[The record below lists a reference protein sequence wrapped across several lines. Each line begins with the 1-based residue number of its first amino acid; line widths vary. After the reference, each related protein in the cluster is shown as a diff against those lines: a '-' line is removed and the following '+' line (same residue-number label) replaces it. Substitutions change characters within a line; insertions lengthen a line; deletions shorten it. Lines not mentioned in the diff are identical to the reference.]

1 MKFALLIY
9 QGTAPVPG
17 TAKWNE
23 LSQDEQKAI
32 YADYGNLNN
41 NPGVKPGMPLGTPS
55 AARTVRVVDGKVQ
68 IKDGTFLSEGVAGC
82 FEFEAENIEA
92 ALALAAQIPAAK
104 LGGAIEVRPIEKY
117 W

>member
-9 QGTAPVPG
+9 QGSTPVPG
-17 TAKWNE
+17 STKWNE
-23 LSQDEQKAI
+23 LSETEQKAI
-32 YADYGNLNN
+32 YADYGKINN
-41 NPGVKPGMPLGTPS
+41 TPGVKPGMPLGSPT
-55 AARTVRVVDGKVQ
+55 AAKTVRLLDGNVQ
-68 IKDGTFLSEGVAGC
+68 VKDGTYLNEGVAGC

-92 ALALAAQIPAAK
+92 AIALASQIPAAR

>member
-9 QGTAPVPG
+9 QGTTPIPG
-17 TAKWNE
+17 TPQWNE

-32 YADYGNLNN
+32 YADYGKVNN
-41 NPGVKPGMPLGTPS
+41 TPGVTPGMPLGQPS
-55 AARTVRVVDGKVQ
+55 AAKTVRVVNGKTQ
-68 IKDGTFLSEGVAGC
+68 IQEGTYLSEGVAGC
-82 FEFEAENIEA
+82 FEFEADNMEA
-92 ALALAAQIPAAK
+92 ALALATQIPAAK